1 MLCED
6 AEAAFRHIT
15 RDLLEILG
23 LVAAG
28 LTQQQIA
35 DARGVALATVRTQV
49 RGLEQA
55 TGSRDMAE
63 LRHWW
68 GDHSLEWLRWLARL
82 GRIDLGDQ
90 TA

>member
-1 MLCED
+1 MPCQD
-6 AEAAFRHIT
+6 AEIAFRQIT

-35 DARGVALATVRTQV
+35 SSRGVALATVRTQV
-49 RGLEQA
+49 RTLEHA
-55 TGSRDMAE
+55 TGAGNMTE
-63 LRHWW
+63 LRLWW
-68 GDHSLEWLRWLARL
+68 QGHGVEWLHWLARL
-82 GRIDLGDQ
+82 GRIDLRDQ

>member
-1 MLCED
+1 MPCEA

-49 RGLEQA
+49 RGLEHS

-63 LRHWW
+63 LRIWW
-68 GDHSLEWLRWLARL
+68 QEHGVEWLRWLARV
-82 GRIDLGDQ
+82 GRIDVAGL

>member
-1 MLCED
+1 
-6 AEAAFRHIT
+6 
-15 RDLLEILG
+15 
-23 LVAAG
+23 
-28 LTQQQIA
+28 
-35 DARGVALATVRTQV
+35 
-49 RGLEQA
+49 
-55 TGSRDMAE
+55 MAE